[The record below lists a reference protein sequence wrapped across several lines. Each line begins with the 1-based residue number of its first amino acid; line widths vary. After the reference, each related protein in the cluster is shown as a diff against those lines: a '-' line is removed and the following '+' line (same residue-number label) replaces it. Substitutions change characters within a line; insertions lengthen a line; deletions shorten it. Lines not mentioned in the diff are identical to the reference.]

1 MRHRQ
6 QGLLLQVA
14 AAAIQLSGT
23 ERKVVRAPEG
33 VGMRRCGLLP
43 IVVARIVIA
52 CAVAAAMSAN
62 ALAAPFGMSG
72 DHADRSSGLIIEI
85 KKKKN
90 CTVAFVCDF
99 FNPATS
105 CANPPCCKKGHTEKE
120 CEPAGQ
126 TPNTTP
132 APAPEPTAGQCNL
145 CTNKGECSPAG
156 PPAECADHKA
166 AAEKLNVTPFLKWSC
181 VCK

>member
-1 MRHRQ
+1 MAVRIST
-6 QGLLLQVA
+6 LVT
-14 AAAIQLSGT
+14 LS
-23 ERKVVRAPEG
+23 V
-33 VGMRRCGLLP
+33 
-43 IVVARIVIA
+43 
-52 CAVAAAMSAN
+52 
-62 ALAAPFGMSG
+62 LAACGMLVVGVTHVEAGAALFGVSG
-72 DHADRSSGLIIEI
+72 DRADRSSGLIIEI

-90 CTVAFVCDF
+90 CTVVFVCDF

-120 CEPAGQ
+120 CEPVGQ
-126 TPNTTP
+126 APDTTTP
-132 APAPEPTAGQCNL
+132 PPAPEPTAGQCNL

-181 VCK
+181 ICK